1 METLE
6 RRLDRTAMKVN
17 YKRIVWF
24 YDFWSWLTESKAAKY
39 VLQFAEIKDGE
50 TILEVACGTGVV
62 FKEILK
68 RNPHGKT
75 LGIDLSPDMLRKAG
89 KRLKNMDKVDFE
101 LLEGDALAL
110 DFGDNTF
117 DLLINNFMIDLM
129 PAGTFDEIAE
139 EFYRVIKPGGRVVVS
154 TFSFGKKKIHKFW
167 FWLAKKFP
175 DLLAGC
181 RPVSFKDNLI
191 KAGFE
196 IEKSID
202 LSQNTFPSKVI
213 KARKAKTPGGQ

>member
-213 KARKAKTPGGQ
+213 KARKAKTTSGQ

>member
-213 KARKAKTPGGQ
+213 KARKAKTTGGQ